1 MQLQVRQKTAAQLL
15 YGCFGF
21 VGCHRIDSLM
31 RLALALVLLLLV
43 LFSMVLWRIAH
54 RQMDDLTSGIVGNGD

>member
-21 VGCHRIDSLM
+21 AGCHRIDSLM
-31 RLALALVLLLLV
+31 CLSLVLLVLLLLV
-43 LFSMVLWRIAH
+43 LFSMVLWK
-54 RQMDDLTSGIVGNGD
+54 